1 MLGVVVDIGKL
12 LSQLERS
19 EQARFDA
26 ESRLSATNKILGN
39 IREAEG
45 KQAAI
50 KEKLQVRHDL
60 HNLRKFGCLEI
71 LYFIIKAFYH
81 LYTYFQQ
88 NEAKDLKKKLR
99 SIEDSMK
106 STETENHRYMSILKE
121 VHSKISPLFVPQGQS
136 TPGSSSVSV
145 SGISKTT
152 EKSVSDETSITNG
165 KNASVSE

>member
-50 KEKLQVRHDL
+50 KEKLQVRSV
-60 HNLRKFGCLEI
+60 
-71 LYFIIKAFYH
+71 YIIC
-81 LYTYFQQ
+81 
-88 NEAKDLKKKLR
+88 
-99 SIEDSMK
+99 K
-106 STETENHRYMSILKE
+106 SLDDRNFTI
-121 VHSKISPLFVPQGQS
+121 
-136 TPGSSSVSV
+136 
-145 SGISKTT
+145 
-152 EKSVSDETSITNG
+152 
-165 KNASVSE
+165 

>member
-60 HNLRKFGCLEI
+60 HKFAKI
-71 LYFIIKAFYH
+71 WMPRII
-81 LYTYFQQ
+81 
-88 NEAKDLKKKLR
+88 
-99 SIEDSMK
+99 S
-106 STETENHRYMSILKE
+106 
-121 VHSKISPLFVPQGQS
+121 
-136 TPGSSSVSV
+136 
-145 SGISKTT
+145 
-152 EKSVSDETSITNG
+152 
-165 KNASVSE
+165 

>member
-60 HNLRKFGCLEI
+60 HNLRKFGFLEI
-71 LYFIIKAFYH
+71 LF
-81 LYTYFQQ
+81 
-88 NEAKDLKKKLR
+88 
-99 SIEDSMK
+99 
-106 STETENHRYMSILKE
+106 
-121 VHSKISPLFVPQGQS
+121 HS
-136 TPGSSSVSV
+136 
-145 SGISKTT
+145 
-152 EKSVSDETSITNG
+152 
-165 KNASVSE
+165 

>member
-60 HNLRKFGCLEI
+60 HSLRKFGCLEI
-71 LYFIIKAFYH
+71 INL
-81 LYTYFQQ
+81 
-88 NEAKDLKKKLR
+88 
-99 SIEDSMK
+99 S
-106 STETENHRYMSILKE
+106 
-121 VHSKISPLFVPQGQS
+121 LFH
-136 TPGSSSVSV
+136 
-145 SGISKTT
+145 
-152 EKSVSDETSITNG
+152 N
-165 KNASVSE
+165 

>member
-1 MLGVVVDIGKL
+1 M
-12 LSQLERS
+12 
-19 EQARFDA
+19 
-26 ESRLSATNKILGN
+26 
-39 IREAEG
+39 
-45 KQAAI
+45 
-50 KEKLQVRHDL
+50 
-60 HNLRKFGCLEI
+60 
-71 LYFIIKAFYH
+71 
-81 LYTYFQQ
+81 YTYFQQ

-136 TPGSSSVSV
+136 TPGSSSVTV
-145 SGISKTT
+145 SGVSKTT

>member
-1 MLGVVVDIGKL
+1 MGL

-50 KEKLQVRHDL
+50 KEKLQ
-60 HNLRKFGCLEI
+60 
-71 LYFIIKAFYH
+71 
-81 LYTYFQQ
+81 

-99 SIEDSMK
+99 SINDSMK

-121 VHSKISPLFVPQGQS
+121 VHSKISPLFVPFVPPGQS
-136 TPGSSSVSV
+136 TQGS
-145 SGISKTT
+145 
-152 EKSVSDETSITNG
+152 
-165 KNASVSE
+165 